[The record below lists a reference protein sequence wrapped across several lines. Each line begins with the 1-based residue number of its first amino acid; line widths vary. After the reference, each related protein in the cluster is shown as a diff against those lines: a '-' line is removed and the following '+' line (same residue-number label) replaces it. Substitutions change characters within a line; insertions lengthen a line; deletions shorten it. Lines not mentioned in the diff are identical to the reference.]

1 MRRPPT
7 IQVWPDQP
15 SKTLR
20 RLDVSSQEVA
30 RGKGRLEVGLA
41 PHELKR
47 EVREIT
53 TSHLVVI
60 LTTRAAD
67 LRARRLGENKG
78 DRRSTNSPG
87 PRRPHS
93 ARQSVPLRPGARARP
108 LTFEGRR
115 HYTAFLTNR
124 QLYRYLAA
132 LGGGRYPSSRASRGT
147 NPGFP
152 GSRER
157 PRQSDATARTSIWR
171 EPRSDTT
178 GDPDGAVRRRTPA
191 YRAGC
196 FCLWWK
202 K

>member
-1 MRRPPT
+1 MATWRSTWRSLSNSSRNAPAARFDSTLSVASGSPRCAVR
-7 IQVWPDQP
+7 QR
-15 SKTLR
+15 SKYGQTSRR
-20 RLDVSSQEVA
+20 RLS
-30 RGKGRLEVGLA
+30 GGW
-41 PHELKR
+41 
-47 EVREIT
+47 
-53 TSHLVVI
+53 
-60 LTTRAAD
+60 
-67 LRARRLGENKG
+67 
-78 DRRSTNSPG
+78 
-87 PRRPHS
+87 
-93 ARQSVPLRPGARARP
+93 
-108 LTFEGRR
+108 TFEGRR